1 MKFRK
6 TEELELTLSSEAKI
20 VLNETRKDFNSVL
33 GFINNAVKDEINKGK
48 KEKLTIS
55 KIRALANRALTRYEE
70 YIVESALDHFLF
82 FYKQSDFDYDT
93 NVHHRDDGFSLKSG
107 FRFNK
112 DRNSFFLKKDKVIPI
127 NVSFSEET
135 PITEEMVRVRFLDKV
150 EGWFVQIEYF
160 ELEGFEM
167 VSSAT
172 SKEDWLEKVNKLNL
186 PKTSE
191 RFYKP
196 ELTKMTT
203 NICSIVERENV
214 VEFLENATKVSAAN
228 FNVLVQS
235 LLTSFD
241 LKHLRFF
248 RESEVLKLFTK
259 LKNENA
265 IREFEIP
272 DSVARGVC
280 REVSTHINHELKK
293 GTKNFKMKD
302 VETSNFFIVTSN
314 RMFVDKMFNRIVF
327 VGAISIEITGTERL
341 EDHGEAIAV
350 FFKEEGKWKVQLSQ
364 HNQRSREDYKM
375 RKKKMRKKY
384 EKKNVL

>member
-55 KIRALANRALTRYEE
+55 KIRALASRALTRYEE

-172 SKEDWLEKVNKLNL
+172 SKE
-186 PKTSE
+186 
-191 RFYKP
+191 
-196 ELTKMTT
+196 
-203 NICSIVERENV
+203 
-214 VEFLENATKVSAAN
+214 
-228 FNVLVQS
+228 
-235 LLTSFD
+235 
-241 LKHLRFF
+241 
-248 RESEVLKLFTK
+248 
-259 LKNENA
+259 
-265 IREFEIP
+265 
-272 DSVARGVC
+272 C

-384 EKKNVL
+384 EKKNAL